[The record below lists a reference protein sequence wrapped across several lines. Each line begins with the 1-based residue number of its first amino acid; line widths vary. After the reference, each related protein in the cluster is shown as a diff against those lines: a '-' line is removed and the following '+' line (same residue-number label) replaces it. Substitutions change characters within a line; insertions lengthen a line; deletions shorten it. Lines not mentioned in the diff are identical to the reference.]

1 MLGIDLLEPY
11 SFEFFRHGIIV
22 ATIAGAL
29 CGLLGVFVILRGMSY
44 IGHGLSHAVF
54 GGAAASA
61 VIGVNFFI
69 GAGIWGVV
77 SGVLIARVARRRVLG
92 ADAAIGVVTTASFA
106 LGLAL
111 MNRYGQASKSIE
123 AVLFG
128 SVLGVRF
135 TDIVAV
141 AAVALLSLAI
151 IVVWYR
157 RLLFSTFDR
166 DVAQVS
172 GVNVGL
178 VEAVLLAL
186 LSLTILVTMRADGTQ
201 AIPDHI
207 GEVEALVGAYLSTQ
221 RQQHVHVWTDDLA
234 RIRESTRCGSRE
246 TGDHRAKR
254 CSGEF
259 AVRSLQGVRRP
270 TGDRVFEFQHRARR
284 SVGVAVGEGRVK
296 VSGQTLGRLTQV
308 RVSHLLNDWRR
319 RGSGSRC
326 RCRRLGIAQA
336 VEGKRLPGGNL
347 RRTVSQ
353 TERHDPLA
361 DHARRIGI
369 DVDHD
374 AGVFIDSKHVRRI
387 VELAFEHRQ

>member
-1 MLGIDLLEPY
+1 MIAIDVFEPY
-11 SFEFFRHGIIV
+11 SFEFFRQGIIV

-128 SVLGVRF
+128 SVLGVKF
-135 TDIVAV
+135 ADIVAV
-141 AAVALLSLAI
+141 AAVALFSLAV

-157 RLLFSTFDR
+157 KLLFSTFDR

-186 LSLTILVTMRADGTQ
+186 LSLTILVTMRVIGTLLIS
-201 AIPDHI
+201 ALLVIPAAASRLTTNSFSRLLWLSPVI
-207 GEVEALVGAYLSTQ
+207 GAVTCFVGMNASYHLDTSASATIILIDALVFIVIYAVAG
-221 RQQHVHVWTDDLA
+221 
-234 RIRESTRCGSRE
+234 IKN
-246 TGDHRAKR
+246 RAKM
-254 CSGEF
+254 
-259 AVRSLQGVRRP
+259 ASLG
-270 TGDRVFEFQHRARR
+270 
-284 SVGVAVGEGRVK
+284 
-296 VSGQTLGRLTQV
+296 
-308 RVSHLLNDWRR
+308 HL
-319 RGSGSRC
+319 
-326 RCRRLGIAQA
+326 
-336 VEGKRLPGGNL
+336 
-347 RRTVSQ
+347 
-353 TERHDPLA
+353 
-361 DHARRIGI
+361 
-369 DVDHD
+369 
-374 AGVFIDSKHVRRI
+374 
-387 VELAFEHRQ
+387 